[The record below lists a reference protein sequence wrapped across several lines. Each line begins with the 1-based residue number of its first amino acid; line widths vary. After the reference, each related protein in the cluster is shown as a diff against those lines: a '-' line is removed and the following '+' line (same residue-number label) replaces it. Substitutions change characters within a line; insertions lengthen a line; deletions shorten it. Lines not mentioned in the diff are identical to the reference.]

1 MCNMEN
7 VENVL
12 DNFLSDDNQKKDAKN
27 KKKEVIGDKV
37 IRDNSIIERIDK
49 VIISE
54 DGRQLLREQ
63 Y

>member
-1 MCNMEN
+1 MEN

-12 DNFLSDDNQKKDAKN
+12 NNFLSDDEIKNVKN
-27 KKKEVIGDKV
+27 KKKEIIEDKV
-37 IRDNSIIERIDK
+37 LKDNSIIERLDR
-49 VIISE
+49 VIIAE

>member
-1 MCNMEN
+1 MEN
-7 VENVL
+7 KENIL
-12 DNFLSDDNQKKDAKN
+12 DQFLGDDAQKRDKKAK
-27 KKKEVIGDKV
+27 KV
-37 IRDNSIIERIDK
+37 IEDKQLKDNSIIERIDK

>member
-1 MCNMEN
+1 MEN
-7 VENVL
+7 KENIL
-12 DNFLSDDNQKKDAKN
+12 DQFLGDDIQKKTKKTKKNN
-27 KKKEVIGDKV
+27 KKVLEDKV
-37 IRDNSIIERIDK
+37 LRDNSIIERIDK

>member
-1 MCNMEN
+1 MEN

-12 DNFLSDDNQKKDAKN
+12 NNFLSDDEQKKNVKN
-27 KKKEVIGDKV
+27 KKKKIIEDKV
-37 IRDNSIIERIDK
+37 IKDNSIIERIDK
-49 VIISE
+49 VIIAE